1 MSKTVYFKQIEYHQV
16 HLHRSMAI
24 EEDQIIGHGLSAQR
38 FDELLT
44 YQSGDLTAE
53 PMGEEPSEEE
63 LEAFDSIVFEA
74 ECIDS
79 EQDWF
84 SDRKGGYDITY
95 HRADEGDQ

>member
-1 MSKTVYFKQIEYHQV
+1 
-16 HLHRSMAI
+16 
-24 EEDQIIGHGLSAQR
+24 
-38 FDELLT
+38 
-44 YQSGDLTAE
+44 
-53 PMGEEPSEEE
+53 MGEEPSKEE
-63 LEAFDSIVFEA
+63 LQAFDSVVFEA

>member
-1 MSKTVYFKQIEYHQV
+1 
-16 HLHRSMAI
+16 MAI
-24 EEDQIIGHGLSAQR
+24 EKDQIIGHGLSAQR

-44 YQSGDLTAE
+44 YQSGDLMSE

-63 LEAFDSIVFEA
+63 LQAFDSVVFEA

-84 SDRKGGYDITY
+84 SDRKGGYDITF

>member
-1 MSKTVYFKQIEYHQV
+1 MSKIVYFKQIEYHQV

-38 FDELLT
+38 FYELLT

-53 PMGEEPSEEE
+53 PMGEEPSKEE
-63 LEAFDSIVFEA
+63 LQAFDSVVFEA

-84 SDRKGGYDITY
+84 SDRKGGYEISY
-95 HRADEGDQ
+95 HRADEEDE